1 MATAEATESTREF
14 STDTKELGD
23 RIVGLTLKAA
33 KELSDYLDE
42 VHGIK
47 PASGGAVMVAG
58 GAAAGGEGGGEAAAE
73 KTEFDVVLESF
84 GDNKI
89 SVIKVVR
96 SATGLGLKEAK
107 DLVEGAPGKVKEG
120 ISKEDAE
127 KLQKELEEA
136 GATVSVK

>member
-1 MATAEATESTREF
+1 MATAEETREF
-14 STDTKELGD
+14 SSETKDLGD
-23 RIVGLTLKAA
+23 KIVGLTLKAA

-47 PASGGAVMVAG
+47 PAAGGAVVMAAAG
-58 GAAAGGEGGGEAAAE
+58 GGGGEGGGEAAAE

-89 SVIKVVR
+89 GVIKVVR
-96 SATGLGLKEAK
+96 TATGLGLKEAK
-107 DLVEGAPGKVKEG
+107 DLVESAPAKIKEG

-127 KLQKELEEA
+127 KLKAELEEA
-136 GATVSVK
+136 KATVSIK